1 MTMQAQ
7 LLKQPNV
14 PTNNVYSLVLRQKK
28 SVQIARPIQE
38 QSQYL
43 QSKAGLLF
51 VILAHA
57 SVIYWLLQQST
68 TPVIQANQAKPMMVS
83 LIAPPAPTPELA
95 PIIEPPKPIV
105 EPKPKKMVEKIKPI
119 EMPAER
125 LVEVSMESNKEQEI
139 TALQAAPVLE
149 SKQAPAPQ
157 MAEPII
163 EDVIEPPRFGVSYLN
178 NPAPDYPAMS
188 RRAGEEGRVV
198 MKVLVSTEGL
208 ADEVQIEKS
217 SGSERLDNAAMS
229 AVKKWRFIPAKKNN
243 QPLSAYV
250 LVPMKFS
257 LDS

>member
-1 MTMQAQ
+1 MQAQ
-7 LLKQPNV
+7 LLKQPNA
-14 PTNNVYSLVLRQKK
+14 PTNNVYSLVPKQKK
-28 SVQIARPIQE
+28 SVQIARPIQA
-38 QSQYL
+38 QSHYL
-43 QSKAGLLF
+43 ESTAGLLF

-83 LIAPPAPTPELA
+83 LIALPAPTPESA
-95 PIIEPPKPIV
+95 PIIEPPKPIA

-119 EMPAER
+119 ETPTER

-139 TALQAAPVLE
+139 TALQALPVLE

-217 SGSERLDNAAMS
+217 SGSERLDDAAMN

>member
-1 MTMQAQ
+1 MQAQ
-7 LLKQPNV
+7 LLKQPNS
-14 PTNNVYSLVLRQKK
+14 PINNVYSFELKQKK
-28 SVQIARPIQE
+28 SVQAARPIQTKH
-38 QSQYL
+38 QYL
-43 QSKAGLLF
+43 ESKASLLL
-51 VILAHA
+51 VVLAHA

-68 TPVIQANQAKPMMVS
+68 TPVIQASQTKPMMVS
-83 LIAPPAPTPELA
+83 LVAPPARTPELA
-95 PIIEPPKPIV
+95 AIIEPPKSV
-105 EPKPKKMVEKIKPI
+105 VALKPKKPVEKIKPI
-119 EMPAER
+119 ETPAER
-125 LVEVSMESNKEQEI
+125 LVEVSMEPNKEQEI
-139 TALQAAPVLE
+139 TAMQASPVLE
-149 SKQAPAPQ
+149 NSQAPTPQ
-157 MAEPII
+157 KADPIM
-163 EDVIEPPRFGVSYLN
+163 EDIIEPPRFGVSYLN

-217 SGSERLDNAAMS
+217 SGSERLDNAAMN

>member
-1 MTMQAQ
+1 MQAQ
-7 LLKQPNV
+7 LLKQLNA
-14 PTNNVYSLVLRQKK
+14 PTNNVYMLGLKQNK
-28 SVQIARPIQE
+28 SAQIARLTQV
-38 QSQYL
+38 QSRYL

-68 TPVIQANQAKPMMVS
+68 TPVIQANQVKPMMVS
-83 LIAPPAPTPELA
+83 LIAPPVPMPELTA
-95 PIIEPPKPIV
+95 IIEPPKPIV
-105 EPKPKKMVEKIKPI
+105 EPKPEKRIEKIKPI
-119 EMPAER
+119 EMPAKR
-125 LVEVSMESNKEQEI
+125 LVEVSSGSNKEQEI
-139 TALQAAPVLE
+139 TALQDAPVLE
-149 SKQAPAPQ
+149 SRQAPAPQ
-157 MAEPII
+157 KAESIV
-163 EDVIEPPRFGVSYLN
+163 EDVIELPRFGVSYLN
-178 NPAPDYPAMS
+178 NPAPDYPTMS

-198 MKVLVSTEGL
+198 IKVLVSAEGL

-217 SGSERLDNAAMS
+217 SGSDRLDNAALS

>member
-1 MTMQAQ
+1 MQAQ
-7 LLKQPNV
+7 MLIQPSA
-14 PTNNVYSLVLRQKK
+14 PTNNVYSLVLKQKK
-28 SVQIARPIQE
+28 SAQIARPLQAR
-38 QSQYL
+38 SRYL
-43 QSKAGLLF
+43 ESKVGLLF
-51 VILAHA
+51 VILTHS

-83 LIAPPAPTPELA
+83 LIAPPASTPELA

-105 EPKPKKMVEKIKPI
+105 EPKSKKMLEKIKPI

-125 LVEVSMESNKEQEI
+125 LVEVSLESSKEQEI
-139 TALQAAPVLE
+139 TALQTAPVQE
-149 SKQAPAPQ
+149 SKQAPSPQ
-157 MAEPII
+157 MAEPIMD
-163 EDVIEPPRFGVSYLN
+163 DVIEPPRFGVSYLN
-178 NPAPDYPAMS
+178 NPAPDYPTMS

-217 SGSERLDNAAMS
+217 SGSERLDHAAMN